1 MFNASLKQWKLR
13 QKSDVI
19 QAQNRKRSSNRTRYF
34 LFIQAMLMLKN
45 VILINKRLLYIYAKA
60 TD

>member
-34 LFIQAMLMLKN
+34 LFIQAMLILKN

>member
-13 QKSDVI
+13 QKGDVI

-34 LFIQAMLMLKN
+34 LFIQAMLILKN